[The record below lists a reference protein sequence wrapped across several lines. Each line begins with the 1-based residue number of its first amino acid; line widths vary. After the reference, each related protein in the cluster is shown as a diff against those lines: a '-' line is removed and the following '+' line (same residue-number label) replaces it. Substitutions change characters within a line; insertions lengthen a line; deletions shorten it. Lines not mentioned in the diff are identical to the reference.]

1 MCLYHYFFPAG
12 LDRVSKCQMQTQ
24 LYTYSVGFLG
34 FFFWAN
40 KSRKLQ
46 KAGYPVFE
54 TSIRIVIAEGAQR
67 AEKTVPVPGTPCP
80 VECSKPFE
88 AVMAYSSGLL

>member
-1 MCLYHYFFPAG
+1 MFVSLFLSCRTRQGLKMSDANTALHIFCWFFG
-12 LDRVSKCQMQTQ
+12 V
-24 LYTYSVGFLG
+24 
-34 FFFWAN
+34 FFWAN
-40 KSRKLQ
+40 RSRNLQ